1 MLPLSGWR
9 PTLDRHEALP
19 GRQIVRALKVALCL
33 LFLVSTAAGAEY
45 NYPFEDPYRAT
56 VFGTPRGDRAP
67 LPEEV
72 PVEVRSLDLQ
82 LARERLPVFWN
93 LPSFRY
99 SVALQDEPAPLIF
112 VIAGTGA
119 RFDSAKN
126 AYLQAVL
133 YGAGMSVVNLSSPTH
148 PDFVVTG
155 SASAIPGFME
165 EDVRDLYA
173 VMQSIALKL
182 REEVEIT
189 GFLLTGY
196 SLGATEAAFLGEL
209 DSREGAFGFE
219 QILLLNPA
227 VSLYASVNR
236 LDRFVVENLPG
247 GGPELAKLVDDLF
260 EQVTDAFHERKPGR
274 GVDEELLF
282 QIGEATLTRPEL
294 EVLIGVSFRISLA
307 RMLFSSD
314 IETRS
319 GHLVAPDTKLTRAT
333 PLLPYFK
340 AAGRWSVSD
349 YMNDVLLPYWQ
360 DQVPGTTR
368 AEAIEAD
375 SFVAIEDY
383 LIRASNVSVMHNED
397 DLILDA
403 DEVEY
408 LRRVFG
414 ERATLYPTGGHCGN
428 LMYRDNVEHM
438 IALLGGEGPAPSE
451 GAYASLAATGEPPR
465 PPRALRRITPEEAA
479 ETPGFLDVYDPLEG
493 ANRRIY
499 FFNAK
504 FDQYVFLPV
513 VRGYEFVLP
522 RFVRSGIHNVFTT
535 VGEVTTLANS
545 ILQLRPRKSAE
556 TLGRLVVNLTVGV
569 GGLWDAATKFGMPD
583 HDEGFAQT
591 LGFYRVPAG
600 PYLVVP
606 VLGPSSLR
614 GATGSL
620 VDAAPYFVLPIP
632 PYVGPV
638 AAIDTR
644 AHTAFRYQ
652 EVGAPFEYEMVRFL
666 SRAREE
672 LLIPR

>member
-1 MLPLSGWR
+1 
-9 PTLDRHEALP
+9 
-19 GRQIVRALKVALCL
+19 VALL
-33 LFLVSTAAGAEY
+33 LLLPAASGAEY
-45 NYPFEDPYRAT
+45 AYPFEDPYRAT
-56 VFGTPRGDRAP
+56 VFGTPPEDRAP
-67 LPEEV
+67 VPERV
-72 PVEVRSLDLQ
+72 PVEIRSLDLHPT
-82 LARERLPVFWN
+82 RERQPVFWN

-99 SVALQDEPAPLIF
+99 SVALQDEPAPLVF

-126 AYLQAVL
+126 VYLQAVL

-155 SASAIPGFME
+155 STSAIPGFMD
-165 EDVRDLYA
+165 EDVRDLYTA
-173 VMQSIALKL
+173 MQMIALEL

-209 DSREGAFGFE
+209 DAREGAFGFE

-227 VSLYASVNR
+227 VSLYASVTR
-236 LDRFVVENLPG
+236 LDRFVTDALPG
-247 GGPELAKLVDDLF
+247 GGPELAEIIDDLF
-260 EQVTDAFHERKPGR
+260 EQVADAFHERKPGR

-314 IETRS
+314 VTTRS
-319 GHLVAPDTKLTRAT
+319 GHLVAPETKLTIAT

-340 AAGRWSVSD
+340 AAGSWSFSD
-349 YMNDVLLPYWQ
+349 YLSDVLLPYWQ
-360 DQVPGTTR
+360 DQAPGTTR

-383 LIRASNVSVMHNED
+383 LVRADNVSVMHNED
-397 DLILDA
+397 
-403 DEVEY
+403 EVEY
-408 LRRVFG
+408 LREVFG
-414 ERATLYPTGGHCGN
+414 ERATLYPDGGHCGN
-428 LMYRDNVEHM
+428 LMYRDNVERM
-438 IALLGGEGPAPSE
+438 IAILRGEVAPPSE
-451 GAYASLAATGEPPR
+451 EGTYASLPAEPD
-465 PPRALRRITPEEAA
+465 LRSAPASDRITPEQAA

-493 ANRRIY
+493 ANRRVY
-499 FFNAK
+499 WFNAK

-522 RFVRSGIHNVFTT
+522 GFVRSGIHNVFTT

-545 ILQLRPRKSAE
+545 ILQLKPRKSAE

-569 GGLWDAATKFGMPD
+569 AGLWDPATKFGMPD
-583 HDEGFAQT
+583 HEETFAQT
-591 LGFYRVPAG
+591 MGFYRIPAG

-606 VLGPSSLR
+606 VLGPSSVR

-620 VDAAPYFVLPIP
+620 VDAVPYFLVSVPR
-632 PYVGPV
+632 YVAPV